1 MARPLKKGLGYFPLD
16 TDLYSDRKI
25 QRLLRKYGCKG
36 ICIYL
41 AILCEIYREKGDYIS
56 YDSDFCFDISVI
68 LGLDEATVSE
78 AVLYCIDLQLFD
90 RELLEY
96 RQVLSSL
103 AIQRRFREIS
113 KRLGIKI
120 DPDLE
125 IPDNW
130 ANEGVIVAETPVIA
144 TETPVSVTKTPE
156 NGNGNQNVNVNQST
170 QYGKSNE
177 TRFSD
182 DNGEAARREELLR
195 MAEEATRCC

>member
-41 AILCEIYREKGDYIS
+41 AILCEIYREKGYYIS

-130 ANEGVIVAETPVIA
+130 ANE
-144 TETPVSVTKTPE
+144 
-156 NGNGNQNVNVNQST
+156 NGNGNQNVNQST

-177 TRFSD
+177 IRFSD

>member
-1 MARPLKKGLGYFPLD
+1 MFSYDFYGL
-16 TDLYSDRKI
+16 
-25 QRLLRKYGCKG
+25 
-36 ICIYL
+36 
-41 AILCEIYREKGDYIS
+41 YREKGYYIS